1 MESAICNLRI
11 RILRSKLDACR
22 LVRETIADELQAA
35 GLTLGQ
41 KTALARRW
49 GKTLIESRDLQ
60 LAIDMLEQQ
69 EMASSVAMLRRTA

>member
-11 RILRSKLDACR
+11 RTLKSQLDACQLER
-22 LVRETIADELQAA
+22 QAIADELLAA
-35 GLTLGQ
+35 GLTLEQ

-49 GKTLIESRDLQ
+49 GKALIESRDLQ

-69 EMASSVAMLRRTA
+69 KMVPGVSAF

>member
-11 RILRSKLDACR
+11 RTLKSQLDACQLER
-22 LVRETIADELQAA
+22 QAIADELLAA
-35 GLTLGQ
+35 GLTLEQ

-49 GKTLIESRDLQ
+49 GKALIESRDLQ

-69 EMASSVAMLRRTA
+69 KMVPRVSAF

>member
-11 RILRSKLDACR
+11 RTLKSQLDACQ
-22 LVRETIADELQAA
+22 RERQAIADELLAA
-35 GLTLGQ
+35 GLTLEQ

-49 GKTLIESRDLQ
+49 GKALIESRDLQ

-69 EMASSVAMLRRTA
+69 KMVPGVSAF